1 MENNTIPPETND
13 VEWKNNDLHWRDERR
28 RADDHMYSVKGVLL
42 LMLLAA
48 IIIVNVLLVSSFQL
62 LISFTY
68 PEASAVLADFPGYAL
83 LDSEAQEGMESF
95 LLQAPTDET
104 LLLTVEKHFL
114 FNRWQ
119 LVSEEN
125 TADPTTIIRGDSWS
139 TSVSANTDEITS
151 YSVTSIGLDAN
162 MVGLPDVIPFNVL
175 LYSGILTALELGLW
189 ALFKKLRRM

>member
-104 LLLTVEKHFL
+104 LMLTVEKHFL

>member
-48 IIIVNVLLVSSFQL
+48 IIIANVLLVSSFQL

-104 LLLTVEKHFL
+104 LMLTVEKHFL

-125 TADPTTIIRGDSWS
+125 TSDPTAIIRGNSWS